1 MYLFLPIELQY
12 FCCSHFAILLMCL
25 ITARCCKS
33 FALDC
38 WRGVL
43 QSTEVLMLLKANRL
57 ISTMCMCWKSDSI
70 TWPVHFKFGNLST
83 QLRSADCW
91 TFMGQNFLL
100 EDPDVMF
107 LLKTIHHCPF
117 HLKNFYL
124 LRVNLLYNFSF
135 DRPWTFCSQVT

>member
-12 FCCSHFAILLMCL
+12 FCCSHFAVVLMCFL
-25 ITARCCKS
+25 TACYGNT
-33 FALDC
+33 FAPDP
-38 WRGVL
+38 WRRVL
-43 QSTEVLMLLKANRL
+43 ESTDVLMSMEANRL

-70 TWPVHFKFGNLST
+70 TWPAHFKFGNLST
-83 QLRSADCW
+83 QLRSVNCW

-100 EDPDVMF
+100 EDPGVMF

-124 LRVNLLYNFSF
+124 LRVNLLYNVSF
-135 DRPWTFCSQVT
+135 DRPWTFCSQIT